1 MNVIEELDDFLKK
14 TKDGRE
20 VKRILAAKLVI
31 QGKCHKE
38 IEELLKVSS
47 SFISKW
53 KNAAI
58 FQGVESLKMQYK
70 GGESY
75 LSKVEKQKVIEWL
88 RRPKYC
94 RLGDLQIYIEKE
106 YKVSFKSNQSYYDL
120 FKKAKISWKKSQK
133 KNPLKDEELV
143 KEKKKEIKKK
153 LEEWKEEINEEKL
166 TVFMIDECHLL
177 WGDVEG
183 YLWGRTDRR
192 VEIPIVNQKEKQTYY
207 GALDYRSKEFIIKG
221 YDTANTKSTI
231 NFLKYLQ
238 QKRKGQK
245 IAVIWDGASYHGSNE
260 FKGYLSQVNQ
270 DLDSEDWQITC
281 LKFAPN
287 APEQDPVEDIWLQTK
302 NFIRKFRP
310 LCHSFKS
317 VKWLFQFFA
326 DGQVFEFPKI
336 HEYGLFTQL
345 V

>member
-1 MNVIEELDDFLKK
+1 MNLVEKLDDFLKK

-20 VKRILAAKLVI
+20 VKRILAAKLAI

-38 IEELLKVSS
+38 IENLLKVSS

-58 FQGVESLKMQYK
+58 FQGVERLKMQYK
-70 GGESY
+70 GGKSY
-75 LSKVEKQKVIEWL
+75 LSKIEKQKVIEWL
-88 RRPKYC
+88 RGLDYC
-94 RLGDLQIYIEKE
+94 RLGDLQGYLEKE
-106 YKVSFKSNQSYYDL
+106 YKIVFSSNQSYYAL
-120 FKKAKISWKKSQK
+120 FKEAKISWKKSQK
-133 KNPLKDEELV
+133 KNPSKDEELV

-153 LEEWKEEINEEKL
+153 LEEWKKEINAERL

-183 YLWGRTDRR
+183 YLWGRTDKRI
-192 VEIPIVNQKEKQTYY
+192 EIPIVNQKEKKSYY

-221 YDTANTKSTI
+221 YDSANTKNTI
-231 NFLKYLQ
+231 DFLRYLQ
-238 QKRKGQK
+238 QRREGQK
-245 IAVIWDGASYHGSNE
+245 LAVIWDGASYHGSYE
-260 FKGYLSQVNQ
+260 FQGYLSQVNQ
-270 DLDSEDWQITC
+270 DLGTEDWQITC

-302 NFIRKFRP
+302 NFVRKFRHI
-310 LCHSFKS
+310 CHSFKW
-317 VKWLFQFFA
+317 VKWLFEFFA

-336 HEYGLFTQL
+336 HEYGLFTQP

>member
-1 MNVIEELDDFLKK
+1 MNLIEELDDFLKK
-14 TKDGRE
+14 TTDARE

-31 QGKCHKE
+31 QGKCHQE

-70 GGESY
+70 GGKSY
-75 LSKVEKQKVIEWL
+75 LNKEEKQEVIEWL
-88 RRPKYC
+88 RGQDYC
-94 RLGDLQIYIEKE
+94 RLGDLQMYIEKK
-106 YKVSFKSNQSYYDL
+106 YKIIFKSNQSYYDL
-120 FKKAKISWKKSQK
+120 FKEAKISWKKSQK

-143 KEKKKEIKKK
+143 KERKEEIQKR
-153 LEEWKEEINEEKL
+153 LEEWKEDINTEKL
-166 TVFMIDECHLL
+166 TAFMIDECHLL
-177 WGDVEG
+177 WGDLEG

-207 GALDYRSKEFIIKG
+207 GALDYRTKEFIIKA
-221 YDTANTKSTI
+221 YDTANTKNTI
-231 NFLKYLQ
+231 DFLKYLQ
-238 QKRKGQK
+238 QKREGQK
-245 IAVIWDGASYHGSNE
+245 IAAIWDGASYHRSHE
-260 FKGYLSQVNQ
+260 FQDYLSQVNQ
-270 DLDSEDWQITC
+270 DLEAADWQITC
-281 LKFAPN
+281 LRFAPN

-302 NFIRKFRP
+302 NFVRKFYRF
-310 LCHSFKS
+310 CHSFKL
-317 VKWLFQFFA
+317 VKWLFEFFA

-336 HEYGLFTQL
+336 HEYGFFTQL